1 MDNALWHEWWPWL
14 AAAVG
19 LGILEVIV
27 PGYIFLGFALGAAI
41 VGLLLAVGLTGLSV
55 PLMLVIFAAASLGA
69 YFLMRSAFGIRRGQ
83 VKKWDRDINE

>member
-27 PGYIFLGFALGAAI
+27 PGYIFLGFAVGAAI

-69 YFLMRSAFGIRRGQ
+69 YFLMRRAFGIRRGQ